1 MRMNRLLLALL
12 PLALAACAETPQQ
25 KDVALA
31 AMPSDMVCQTE
42 TPTGSNMPKKRCRTE
57 AQRQS
62 EQDQV
67 KDFELNRRTSPGDP
81 MGR

>member
-12 PLALAACAETPQQ
+12 PLALAACAGTPQQ

-57 AQRQS
+57 AQRKAD
-62 EQDQV
+62 QDQV
-67 KDFELNRRTSPGDP
+67 KDFEQNRRTSPGDP

>member
-1 MRMNRLLLALL
+1 MNRLLPALL
-12 PLALAACAETPQQ
+12 CLALAACADTPAQQ
-25 KDVALA
+25 DVNL

-57 AQRQS
+57 AQRRA

-67 KDFELNRRTSPGDP
+67 KDFEQNRRTSPGDP